1 MDFSKLFDLKF
12 WFNMNPGIWQSVGQ
26 VVLITVVVLIILGII
41 AKIMINVK
49 KFTDLTNRLVQK
61 FSSVVLFFGGFGLFF
76 WLARQQRV
84 PIFSARF
91 WWLILVIIV
100 IIWSVIVLIKV
111 KKYKENKQRQQQK
124 AEVYDKYLP

>member
-12 WFNMNPGIWQSVGQ
+12 WFNMNPGIWQSAGQ
-26 VVLITVVVLIILGII
+26 IVLIAVVALIILGIV
-41 AKIMINVK
+41 AKIITNVN

-61 FSSVVLFFGGFGLFF
+61 LSSVVLFFGGFGLFF

-91 WWLILVIIV
+91 WW
-100 IIWSVIVLIKV
+100 IVLIAVVISWGVVVLIKA